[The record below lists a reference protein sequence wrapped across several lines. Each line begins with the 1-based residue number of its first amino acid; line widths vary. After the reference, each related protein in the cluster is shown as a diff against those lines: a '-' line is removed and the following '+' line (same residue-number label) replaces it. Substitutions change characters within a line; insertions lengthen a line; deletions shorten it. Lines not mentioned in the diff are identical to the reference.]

1 MGARLS
7 QAERFRRHNQE
18 MKLALA
24 ENIPLAEASWRLF
37 KERLGAA
44 ERARAERLEQIA
56 RENSE
61 RRRERLCGTVDQG
74 TRPQFWWERD

>member
-37 KERLGAA
+37 KERLTRR
-44 ERARAERLEQIA
+44 RARPRRAPRANRA
-56 RENSE
+56 REQ
-61 RRRERLCGTVDQG
+61 RA
-74 TRPQFWWERD
+74 PP